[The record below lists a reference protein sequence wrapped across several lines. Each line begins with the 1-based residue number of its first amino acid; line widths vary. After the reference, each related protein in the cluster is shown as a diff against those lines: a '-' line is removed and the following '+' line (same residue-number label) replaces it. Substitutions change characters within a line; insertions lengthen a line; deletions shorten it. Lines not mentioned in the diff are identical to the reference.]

1 MTRVRY
7 GPDEYSLRVDG
18 HAGAG
23 SAGADLVCAALSI
36 LAMTLER
43 HVTQNETL
51 ISAVSREPGRLTVR
65 CYPGRGQAY
74 AWLMEEDLSG
84 SLYALLAENCPE
96 YVSAEKV

>member
-7 GPDEYSLRVDG
+7 GPDEYSLRVEG

-65 CYPGRGQAY
+65 CYPGRGQKG
-74 AWLMEEDLSG
+74 LCREMLSTVYDG
-84 SLYALLAENCPE
+84 YALLAENCPK